1 MRVLLI
7 AAVTILISALP
18 VMGYEVVSVTDGA
31 TIKGYVRFTGSQP
44 QDEIIKI
51 DRDPEVCGSEK
62 ATRKYLISNGA
73 VKNAVV
79 WLEGVKKGKALTP
92 KDVEIT
98 VKKCEVEPLV
108 NIGFVGGKFVFKNE
122 DPILHTLQL
131 KLGLE
136 YHKTL
141 SQRPLEDGATI
152 YNIALPK
159 KGMKVAKP
167 IKEYHSYSV
176 ERGYVRIKSNAH
188 GWLRGYVFVFGHP
201 YGTVTDE
208 GGFFNIQGIPPGEY
222 TLMVWHEGFGFKEV
236 KISLKKGE
244 TKDVE
249 IDLSR

>member
-7 AAVTILISALP
+7 ATVTILVTALP

-31 TIKGYVRFTGSQP
+31 TINGYVRFTGSVP
-44 QDEIIKI
+44 ADELIKI
-51 DRDPEVCGSEK
+51 DRDTEVCGSER
-62 ATRKYLISNGA
+62 AARKYLISKGV

-79 WLEGVKKGKALTP
+79 WLDGVKKGRALTP
-92 KDVEIT
+92 KDVWIT
-98 VKKCEVEPLV
+98 IKNCEVEPLV
-108 NIGFVGGKFVFKNE
+108 NVGFVGGRFIFRNE

-159 KGMKVAKP
+159 KGMKVEKP
-167 IKEYHSYSV
+167 IKEYHSYSAD
-176 ERGYVRIKSNAH
+176 RGYVRIKSNAH
-188 GWLRGYVFVFGHP
+188 SWLRGYVFVFDHP
-201 YGTVTDE
+201 YGAVTDE
-208 GGFFNIQGIPPGEY
+208 TGSFNLEGILPGEY
-222 TLMVWHEGFGFKEV
+222 TLMVWHEGFGFKKV

-244 TKDVE
+244 RKDVE
-249 IDLSR
+249 INLSP